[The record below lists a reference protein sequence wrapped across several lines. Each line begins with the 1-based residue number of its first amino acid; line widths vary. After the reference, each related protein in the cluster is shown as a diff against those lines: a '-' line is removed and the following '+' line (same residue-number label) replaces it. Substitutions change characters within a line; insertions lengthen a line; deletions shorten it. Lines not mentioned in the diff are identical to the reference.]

1 MSLNITPIKT
11 VAVDDPRT
19 SVHGREFAILKSAKE
34 NTFQVIT
41 TTNVSTSSITYNIK
55 VPSVNT
61 FVNKTIYQRV
71 PVRIVLNAQVGNVNP
86 NPLLRPNYFAPRAFP
101 LTQSMSNLQV
111 NFAGK
116 SSSLEIGD
124 MFSALCRYTF
134 DSELKNHEMS
144 ITPSYLDTSSNYED
158 LIGSIKSPLSGY
170 SDASDDE
177 TGGRGGFPE
186 FNVVL
191 NTANQ
196 AIIDFI
202 FTEPLFISPLAWNKY
217 TPALYGLQNMD
228 VIASFY
234 TTAASRMVSIAY
246 SGALAGAQIASS
258 AIAFNNFESLGGGTF
273 SYGLASPQLLVE
285 FLTPSAIQVIPDSLS
300 YPYQRLQRYPTDF
313 LITMEP
319 NVTKLLTSNNISFNS
334 IPESVYIFI
343 RNNNQV
349 MQSSPNYTDSFARID
364 QVQINFN
371 NRSGLF
377 SQCSRQQLYSIA
389 RNNNCNLNWNEWGGI
404 MNQASS
410 FTQKFGGIGS
420 VLKLNFGPDIGLAE
434 SECAGLS
441 GNFQFQCTV
450 LATNINQVMTM
461 TPTLYVISVESGV
474 CTILGGTCDFDIGIV
489 SVNDILSSQTEGHAR
504 ASYYDVYGSVGGGN
518 FFSSLKDFGH
528 NLYEKIRKG
537 YEKVKPYV
545 SKALEYAPYVAPLLG
560 LGARKKVIRNR
571 AVKQMRRGY
580 GGGELEP
587 YENYDNEE
595 EQDDIYDDVDEY
607 NDNDNGGRMMTNKEI
622 RNKLEKRLR

>member
-1 MSLNITPIKT
+1 
-11 VAVDDPRT
+11 
-19 SVHGREFAILKSAKE
+19 
-34 NTFQVIT
+34 
-41 TTNVSTSSITYNIK
+41 
-55 VPSVNT
+55 
-61 FVNKTIYQRV
+61 
-71 PVRIVLNAQVGNVNP
+71 
-86 NPLLRPNYFAPRAFP
+86 
-101 LTQSMSNLQV
+101 
-111 NFAGK
+111 
-116 SSSLEIGD
+116 
-124 MFSALCRYTF
+124 
-134 DSELKNHEMS
+134 
-144 ITPSYLDTSSNYED
+144 
-158 LIGSIKSPLSGY
+158 
-170 SDASDDE
+170 
-177 TGGRGGFPE
+177 
-186 FNVVL
+186 
-191 NTANQ
+191 
-196 AIIDFI
+196 
-202 FTEPLFISPLAWNKY
+202 
-217 TPALYGLQNMD
+217 
-228 VIASFY
+228 
-234 TTAASRMVSIAY
+234 
-246 SGALAGAQIASS
+246 
-258 AIAFNNFESLGGGTF
+258 
-273 SYGLASPQLLVE
+273 
-285 FLTPSAIQVIPDSLS
+285 
-300 YPYQRLQRYPTDF
+300 
-313 LITMEP
+313 
-319 NVTKLLTSNNISFNS
+319 
-334 IPESVYIFI
+334 
-343 RNNNQV
+343 

-607 NDNDNGGRMMTNKEI
+607 NDNDNDNGGRMMTNKEI